1 MGVVYQALDRDLG
14 VPVALKVLRL
24 PSGNPRALAEMQRR
38 FKTELLLARKVTHKN
53 VIRIHDI
60 GDIDGV
66 KFITMPF
73 VNGQDLATILK
84 KGPLSVTQAVRY
96 ARQLASGLAAAH
108 AAGVIHRDLKPANV
122 MIGEDDQ
129 ALLMDF
135 GIARSSVPGGQ
146 QRTIA
151 GAVVGT
157 AAYMA
162 PEQARGEPVDQ
173 RADIYAFGLIL
184 YEMLCGP
191 RFMPKG
197 AVADLFSR
205 MTTPP
210 APARAAN
217 GQVPEAL
224 DAIVTRCVQPAP
236 ADRYQTALE
245 LAAALAALSR
255 RGHGPRPAG
264 APAPKRWLA
273 RAAGIAALLAL
284 LGVGLW
290 AIPRMNVKA
299 MATSA
304 DEPVDAE
311 SDVAADR
318 LDASS
323 RAVSGSDPATPQLNS
338 SSRPAPPSD
347 ANPRVAVRLAEKR
360 MALQKTPSSA
370 ELRKDVAVYSLYAGD
385 VAGAAREAE
394 AAVKAD
400 PRLAAAFVP
409 LAVAAT
415 LTNPQT
421 AHFPYERMAA
431 IKPEGASLAA
441 IGLADLALYQ
451 RQYDRAA
458 GLLELA
464 ITNGAHIG
472 NKPALA
478 NTYLSLAEARV
489 GQGRPSDAVA
499 AVEHALEASRHD
511 NVLLPAARLYVTLRR
526 EAEALALAR
535 ELHARATEQAR
546 AYAGIVNAEIALLRG
561 NVVAAVDTLRDIV
574 ERTDFWLAH
583 FILGTAYVQSQ
594 RYTEAVGEFEMCG
607 TRRGEAAILFMD
619 DMPTTRYLAA
629 LPQWM
634 SRARAGATVL
644 R

>member
-60 GDIDGV
+60 GDIDGT

-73 VNGQDLATILK
+73 VKGHDLATILK
-84 KGPLSVTQAVRY
+84 KGPLSVTAAVRY
-96 ARQLASGLAAAH
+96 ARQLAAGLAAAH

-135 GIARSSVPGGQ
+135 GIARSNAPGGP

-162 PEQARGEPVDQ
+162 PEQARGETVDH

-205 MTTPP
+205 MTAPP

-224 DAIVTRCVQPAP
+224 DAIVTRCVQPAA
-236 ADRYQTALE
+236 ADRYQTAAE

-255 RGHGPRPAG
+255 RGHGPRTGG
-264 APAPKRWLA
+264 APAPTRWLG
-273 RAAGIAALLAL
+273 RVAAVAALLAL
-284 LGVGLW
+284 LGIGFW
-290 AIPRMNVKA
+290 TIPRMDVKA
-299 MATSA
+299 MATSSE
-304 DEPVDAE
+304 EPE
-311 SDVAADR
+311 E
-318 LDASS
+318 
-323 RAVSGSDPATPQLNS
+323 GSDPGSDRISAL
-338 SSRPAPPSD
+338 SRPVPGSG
-347 ANPRVAVRLAEKR
+347 ANPRVVDGLAEKR
-360 MALQKTPSSA
+360 LALERTPASA
-370 ELRKDVAVYSLYAGD
+370 ELRKEVAVYSLYAGD

-394 AAVKAD
+394 KAVKAD
-400 PRLAAAFVP
+400 PRLVTAYVP
-409 LAVAAT
+409 LAAAAT
-415 LTNPQT
+415 LTNPRT
-421 AHFPYERMAA
+421 AHVPYERMAA

-441 IGLADLALYQ
+441 MGLADLALHQ
-451 RQYDRAA
+451 GQYDRAA
-458 GLLELA
+458 DLLELA
-464 ITNGAHIG
+464 ITNDAHIG

-478 NTYLSLAEARV
+478 NKYLALAEARV
-489 GQGRPSDAVA
+489 GQGRPVDAVA
-499 AVEHALEASRHD
+499 AVEHALQASRHD
-511 NVLLPAARLYVTLRR
+511 NVLLPAARVYVTLHR

-546 AYAGIVNAEIALLRG
+546 AYASIVNAEIALLQG
-561 NVVAAVDTLRDIV
+561 NAATAIDTLRDVV
-574 ERTDFWLAH
+574 ERTDLWLAH

-594 RYTEAVGEFEMCG
+594 RYTDAVGEFEMCG
-607 TRRGEAAILFMD
+607 TRRGEATILFMD
-619 DMPTTRYLAA
+619 DVPTTRYVAA
-629 LPQWM
+629 LQPWM
-634 SRARAGATVL
+634 ARARAGVTAL

>member
-24 PSGNPRALAEMQRR
+24 PSGNPRAVAEMQRR

-60 GDIDGV
+60 GEIDGV

-73 VNGQDLATILK
+73 VKGQDLATILK
-84 KGPLSVTQAVRY
+84 KGPLSVTAAVRY
-96 ARQLASGLAAAH
+96 ARQLASGLVAAH

-122 MIGEDDQ
+122 MIGDDDQ

-135 GIARSSVPGGQ
+135 GIARSSAPGGP

-162 PEQARGEPVDQ
+162 PEQARGETVDH

-205 MTTPP
+205 MTSPP

-236 ADRYQTALE
+236 ADRYQTAAE

-255 RGHGPRPAG
+255 RGHGPRTSDG
-264 APAPKRWLA
+264 APPKRWFA
-273 RAAGIAALLAL
+273 RAAAVVALLAS
-284 LGVGLW
+284 LGIGFW
-290 AIPRMNVKA
+290 AIPRMDVKA
-299 MATSA
+299 MATTA
-304 DEPVDAE
+304 GDPAE
-311 SDVAADR
+311 
-318 LDASS
+318 
-323 RAVSGSDPATPQLNS
+323 SGSDPAADPGSDRTTERVS
-338 SSRPAPPSD
+338 AFSRPVLGSAP
-347 ANPRVAVRLAEKR
+347 NRRVAERLAEKR
-360 MALQKTPSSA
+360 LALQKAPSSA
-370 ELRKDVAVYSLYAGD
+370 GLRKDVAVYSLYAGD

-394 AAVKAD
+394 KAIKAD
-400 PRLAAAFVP
+400 PRLVTAYVP
-409 LAVAAT
+409 LAAAAT

-421 AHFPYERMAA
+421 AHVPYERMAA

-441 IGLADLALYQ
+441 MGLADLALYQ
-451 RQYDRAA
+451 GQYDRAA
-458 GLLELA
+458 DVLELA
-464 ITNGAHIG
+464 ITNDAHFG

-478 NTYLSLAEARV
+478 NKYLALAEARV

-499 AVEHALEASRHD
+499 AVEHALQASRHD
-511 NVLLPAARLYVTLRR
+511 NVLLPAARLYVVLRR

-546 AYAGIVNAEIALLRG
+546 AYAGIVNAEIDLLHGR
-561 NVVAAVDTLRDIV
+561 VVTAVDALRDIV
-574 ERTDFWLAH
+574 ERTDLWLAH
-583 FILGTAYVQSQ
+583 FVLGTAYVQSQ
-594 RYTEAVGEFEMCG
+594 RYMDAVNEFEMCG
-607 TRRGEAAILFMD
+607 TRRGEATMLFMD
-619 DMPTTRYLAA
+619 DVPTTRYLAA
-629 LPQWM
+629 LPPWM
-634 SRARAGATVL
+634 ARARSGLVAL
-644 R
+644 P

>member
-14 VPVALKVLRL
+14 VPVAVKVLRL

-60 GDIDGV
+60 GEIDGI

-84 KGPLSVTQAVRY
+84 RGPLSVTQAVRY

-122 MIGEDDQ
+122 MVGEDDQ

-135 GIARSSVPGGQ
+135 GIARSSAPGGQ

-205 MTTPP
+205 MTAAP
-210 APARAAN
+210 AAARAAN

-236 ADRYQTALE
+236 ADRYQTAVE

-264 APAPKRWLA
+264 VPAPKRWIT
-273 RAAGIAALLAL
+273 RAAAIAALLAL

-290 AIPRMNVKA
+290 AIPRMNVNA

-304 DEPVDAE
+304 DESVEAG
-311 SDVAADR
+311 SDQAADR
-318 LDASS
+318 LDASNVPRS
-323 RAVSGSDPATPQLNS
+323 EPATDQAN
-338 SSRPAPPSD
+338 AVADSD
-347 ANPRVAVRLAEKR
+347 RNPRVAARLAEKR
-360 MALQKTPSSA
+360 MALQKTPTSA
-370 ELRKDVAVYSLYAGD
+370 GLRKDVAVYSLYAGD

-394 AAVKAD
+394 AALKAD
-400 PRLAAAFVP
+400 PRLVTAYVP
-409 LAVAAT
+409 LAAAAT
-415 LTNPQT
+415 LTNPRT
-421 AHFPYERMAA
+421 AHVPYERVAA
-431 IKPEGASLAA
+431 IKPQGASLAA
-441 IGLADLALYQ
+441 MGLADLALYQ
-451 RQYDRAA
+451 GQYDRAA
-458 GLLELA
+458 DLLELA
-464 ITNGAHIG
+464 ITNEAHFG
-472 NKPALA
+472 NTPALA
-478 NTYLSLAEARV
+478 NKYLALAEARV
-489 GQGRPSDAVA
+489 GQGRPKDAVA
-499 AVEHALEASRHD
+499 AVGHALEASRHD

-561 NVVAAVDTLRDIV
+561 NAVAAIETLRDIV
-574 ERTDFWLAH
+574 ERTDLWLAH
-583 FILGTAYVQSQ
+583 FVLGTAYVQSQ
-594 RYTEAVGEFEMCG
+594 RYVDAVDEFEMCG

-619 DMPTTRYLAA
+619 DVPTTRYLAA

-634 SRARAGATVL
+634 ARARSGLTVL
-644 R
+644 P

>member
-60 GDIDGV
+60 GEIDGT

-73 VNGQDLATILK
+73 VNGQDLATVLK
-84 KGPLSVTQAVRY
+84 KGPLSVTNAVRY

-135 GIARSSVPGGQ
+135 GIARSSAPGGP

-162 PEQARGEPVDQ
+162 PEQARGEAVDH

-224 DAIVTRCVQPAP
+224 DAIVTRCVQPAA
-236 ADRYQTALE
+236 ADRFQTAAE

-255 RGHGPRPAG
+255 RGHGPRTPSASAAAPRRWFG
-264 APAPKRWLA
+264 A
-273 RAAGIAALLAL
+273 AAAVLALLAL
-284 LGVGLW
+284 VGLGVW

-304 DEPVDAE
+304 DDAVE
-311 SDVAADR
+311 TGSGPAPDP
-318 LDASS
+318 
-323 RAVSGSDPATPQLNS
+323 GSDAIPTTGS
-338 SSRPAPPSD
+338 EPS
-347 ANPRVAVRLAEKR
+347 PKVAERLALKR
-360 MALQKTPSSA
+360 VELQKAPTSA
-370 ELRKDVAVYSLYAGD
+370 RLRKDVAVYSLYAGD

-394 AAVKAD
+394 KAVKAD
-400 PRLAAAFVP
+400 PKLVTAYVP
-409 LAVAAT
+409 LAAAAT

-421 AHFPYERMAA
+421 AHVPYERMAT

-441 IGLADLALYQ
+441 MGLADLALYQ
-451 RQYDRAA
+451 GRYDRAA
-458 GLLELA
+458 DILELA
-464 ITNGAHIG
+464 ITNDAHFG

-478 NTYLSLAEARV
+478 NKYLALAEARV
-489 GQGRPSDAVA
+489 GQGRPNDAVTA
-499 AVEHALEASRHD
+499 IDHALDASRHD
-511 NVLLPAARLYVTLRR
+511 NVLLPAARLYLALHR
-526 EAEALALAR
+526 EAEAVALAR

-546 AYAGIVNAEIALLRG
+546 AYAGIVNAELALLQG
-561 NVVAAVDTLRDIV
+561 NAATAIDMLRDIV
-574 ERTDFWLAH
+574 ERTDLWLAH
-583 FILGTAYVQSQ
+583 FVLGTAYVQSQ
-594 RYTEAVGEFEMCG
+594 RYMEAVSELEMCG
-607 TRRGEAAILFMD
+607 TRRGEATILFMD
-619 DMPTTRYLAA
+619 DVPTTRYLAA
-629 LPQWM
+629 LNPWM
-634 SRARAGATVL
+634 ARARAGLTVL